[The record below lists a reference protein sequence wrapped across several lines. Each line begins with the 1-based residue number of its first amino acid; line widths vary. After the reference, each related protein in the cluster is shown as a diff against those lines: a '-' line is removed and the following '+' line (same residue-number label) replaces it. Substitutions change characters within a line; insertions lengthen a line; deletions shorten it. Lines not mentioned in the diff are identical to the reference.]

1 MRLNMVRNTL
11 LSTSLNSTDKE
22 TVKQIDR
29 GIDGWIRQKDID
41 EQMDMEGQTELKDK
55 LVHGGK
61 EEPEKRKV
69 DNQRTKELE
78 N

>member
-1 MRLNMVRNTL
+1 MDGL
-11 LSTSLNSTDKE
+11 
-22 TVKQIDR
+22 DR
-29 GIDGWIRQKDID
+29 RIQMDGW
-41 EQMDMEGQTELKDK
+41 MEGQTELKDK